1 MDIETKIQELEVK
14 AAVLGTRLGKI
25 EADVSDI
32 HRLATAA
39 ELLAQQMSQMQS
51 TIDGI
56 GDRLDCLETAP
67 AKTYNSIKT
76 TIISSIITALIGA
89 IAGGVLA
96 LIIK

>member
-1 MDIETKIQELEVK
+1 MNFEAQIQELEVK
-14 AAVLGTRLGKI
+14 VAVLGTRLGTI

-56 GDRLDCLETAP
+56 GDRLDGLEAAP
-67 AKTYNSIKT
+67 AKSYYSIKT
-76 TIISSIITALIGA
+76 TIISSVITAIIGA
-89 IAGGVLA
+89 LAGGLLA
-96 LIIK
+96 LIVK